1 MNNQQ
6 ALESNYDEIIGVL
19 QDNKEKDKSE
29 VKKILMS
36 QIKVNGKYISDKTAG
51 RYYDNFTA
59 ADYPHLELSDNKKDV
74 NTSLTR
80 SLKTVINEI
89 NLLPIECD
97 EDIKKVLELLKEV
110 ATTNNLIK
118 TY

>member
-1 MNNQQ
+1 M
-6 ALESNYDEIIGVL
+6 G
-19 QDNKEKDKSE
+19 
-29 VKKILMS
+29 

-80 SLKTVINEI
+80 SLKSVIKEI

-97 EDIKKVLELLKEV
+97 EDIKTILELLKEV